1 MSSDFG
7 TANLLHPTESR
18 RGGGR
23 ELRRLSSSTARP
35 VDLYAGNVT
44 VAPARHLSKP
54 SDAHEIALALERA
67 KSHLAEESGD
77 SSPDASTDAS
87 TDPSTGV
94 TTPEDGGLKTTDA
107 YAFAFDID
115 GVLIRGG
122 QVIPKAIEAMKMLN
136 GDNEY
141 NIKVSVYVPAPECL
155 P

>member
-7 TANLLHPTESR
+7 TTNLLHPTRSR
-18 RGGGR
+18 KGSGR

-54 SDAHEIALALERA
+54 SDAHETALALERA
-67 KSHLAEESGD
+67 KSHLAEESGE
-77 SSPDASTDAS
+77 STPDASSGA
-87 TDPSTGV
+87 
-94 TTPEDGGLKTTDA
+94 TTPEEGDLKTTGA

-115 GVLIRGG
+115 GVLIKGG
-122 QVIPKAIEAMKMLN
+122 EIIPEAIDAMKTLN

-141 NIKVSVYVPAPECL
+141 NIKVSVYVRHLNIFNEG
-155 P
+155 